1 MLLKVL
7 LSLILFSLL
16 LVSSLVGVGSDLFV
30 VLLEGSQVFT
40 SLGELSL
47 FHSFSDVPV
56 DEGTLCVHEIEFVV
70 QTGPG
75 LSDGGGVGE
84 HAHGTWDLGEISS
97 WNHSWWLVVDSNL
110 ESGWAPVNELDG
122 SLGLDGGDGGVNVLW
137 NDVSSVQEADSHVL
151 SVAWIT
157 LYHLVGWLEAAVGDV
172 IDGKSL
178 MISLKRESGQWEV
191 DSWVWDQVGLEL
203 VEINIESSIETKRGS
218 DRRDNLGDDTVQ
230 VGVAWTINAEV
241 STADIVDGFVV
252 NHEGTVGVL
261 KGGMGGK
268 NRVVWL
274 NNSGRNLWSWVDGE
288 LQLGFLSVVDRK
300 TLHEKRES
308 LESAAVISKT
318 ADSVENGVD
327 QFLSDGVVTT
337 SIIVGGVFL
346 SGDHLLWVEKLLVGS
361 RANLVCKSSFLN
373 RARPHVIDINL
384 PTTVGSRST
393 KIERGTY
400 LPFPV
405 SEKKVVKDS
414 PSACWSDGMVPSGWI
429 PCSRQ

>member
-1 MLLKVL
+1 MTYVL
-7 LSLILFSLL
+7 RDAMGNDGRDSQRQRVEAPSHPTIPVVGCALSSNHCVEHCDEFGALPYIAFENNRSHAP
-16 LVSSLVGVGSDLFV
+16 SPPSRYTAATTASNAFANAC
-30 VLLEGSQVFT
+30 
-40 SLGELSL
+40 
-47 FHSFSDVPV
+47 FHSASLMRSAP
-56 DEGTLCVHEIEFVV
+56 C
-70 QTGPG
+70 
-75 LSDGGGVGE
+75 
-84 HAHGTWDLGEISS
+84 AYCNISS
-97 WNHSWWLVVDSNL
+97 IRQFLA
-110 ESGWAPVNELDG
+110 SGNE
-122 SLGLDGGDGGVNVLW
+122 W
-137 NDVSSVQEADSHVL
+137 SV
-151 SVAWIT
+151 
-157 LYHLVGWLEAAVGDV
+157 G
-172 IDGKSL
+172 
-178 MISLKRESGQWEV
+178 GQWEV

-203 VEINIESSIETKRGS
+203 DEINIEGSIETKRGS
-218 DRRDNLGDDTVQ
+218 DRRHNLGDDTVQ

-373 RARPHVIDINL
+373 RARPHVKDINL

-414 PSACWSDGMVPSGWI
+414 PSAFWSDGIV
-429 PCSRQ
+429 Q